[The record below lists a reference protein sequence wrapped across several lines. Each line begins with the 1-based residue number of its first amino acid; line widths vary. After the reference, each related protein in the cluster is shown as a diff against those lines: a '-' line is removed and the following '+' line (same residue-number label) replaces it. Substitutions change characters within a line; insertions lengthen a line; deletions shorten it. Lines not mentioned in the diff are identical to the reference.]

1 MKKLTIAFLLAN
13 VFSLTA
19 HAFNAYHLYN
29 KDGRDVW
36 AIECADGTLHSYA
49 GSSAGLAI
57 VGPALCE
64 NHGGMAEP
72 GDDPILHPSRACRS
86 LETPDR
92 PERPIRHRR

>member
-1 MKKLTIAFLLAN
+1 MKKFATFILLTQI
-13 VFSLTA
+13 FSFSA

-49 GSSAGLAI
+49 GSSAGLSI

-64 NHGGMAEP
+64 GHGGMAEP
-72 GDDPILHPSRACRS
+72 GDTPVLHPSRACRS
-86 LETPDR
+86 FDDNSR
-92 PERPIRHRR
+92 PERPYRR